1 MTLEERMRRR
11 TEADARCLAAYHAS
25 GGPAVGAALVAVGG
39 FGRGELGAHSDLDVM
54 LIGEAGVEL
63 ESVAERI
70 WYPLWDAGERVD
82 HAVRTLAE
90 IGDVADLKLRLSLLD
105 ARHLA
110 GDPDVTRR
118 LRTLVLDDWRRSAR
132 SRLPAL
138 HRLTLDR
145 QDRAGELA
153 HLAVPDLKDAAG
165 GLRDVTVLRALAASW
180 LVDLPHPELNAVR
193 VGLLDVRDALQ
204 VLVGRASHRV
214 EPEHW
219 DGLACRLGL
228 ADGAAAQAHVRGLGR
243 RAVHLSNRTWRRAE
257 AALARPAAHEGVR
270 RPMLTPLGGGVA
282 LANGEVVLA
291 RAARP
296 AADPLLTLRA
306 AALAAERDVALAPAT
321 ASRLARETAPLP
333 TPWPAE
339 ARRLLVRLLAAGRGL
354 LPVWETLDAAG
365 ALAGILPEWQRIRT
379 LPHASPI
386 HRFTVDRHVLET
398 CVGAGAL
405 IRGVGRPD
413 VLMVAALLHDIGKG
427 GLVEHAAAGEPIART
442 VAERMGFE
450 PHAVDLV
457 ARLVRWHLLLAQT
470 ATTRD
475 PEDPA
480 TVDLVA
486 ARLGSVEALDL
497 LLALTEADAR
507 ATAPQAW
514 TAWRA
519 GLVHDLARRVRAVL
533 GSENPPPVA
542 TLEVPVPAEVRD
554 GGVSITAEATPDGTR
569 LTVVAPDRV
578 GLLAD
583 VAAVLALQRV
593 PVRAVRAWAQEQY
606 AVSVWELDAGRLDPA
621 VLRDRLRGVVA
632 GRIDAT
638 ARLRRIGADPVS
650 VVAVRAEAS
659 VQATVLEVRTAD
671 RPGVVH
677 LVCAALAGL
686 EITVRSAHLDTL
698 GPQAVDVFYLQE
710 AHAGALTDARAAAAA
725 HVVRDALTGA
735 RPGAG
740 G

>member
-228 ADGAAAQAHVRGLGR
+228 ADGAAAQAHVRGWAGGP
-243 RAVHLSNRTWRRAE
+243 SISRTA
-257 AALARPAAHEGVR
+257 
-270 RPMLTPLGGGVA
+270 
-282 LANGEVVLA
+282 
-291 RAARP
+291 
-296 AADPLLTLRA
+296 
-306 AALAAERDVALAPAT
+306 
-321 ASRLARETAPLP
+321 
-333 TPWPAE
+333 
-339 ARRLLVRLLAAGRGL
+339 
-354 LPVWETLDAAG
+354 
-365 ALAGILPEWQRIRT
+365 
-379 LPHASPI
+379 
-386 HRFTVDRHVLET
+386 
-398 CVGAGAL
+398 
-405 IRGVGRPD
+405 RGVGPRPRWPGPPPTR
-413 VLMVAALLHDIGKG
+413 ASAGRCSPHS
-427 GLVEHAAAGEPIART
+427 AAAS
-442 VAERMGFE
+442 
-450 PHAVDLV
+450 
-457 ARLVRWHLLLAQT
+457 RWPT
-470 ATTRD
+470 AK
-475 PEDPA
+475 
-480 TVDLVA
+480 
-486 ARLGSVEALDL
+486 
-497 LLALTEADAR
+497 
-507 ATAPQAW
+507 W
-514 TAWRA
+514 CWR
-519 GLVHDLARRVRAVL
+519 
-533 GSENPPPVA
+533 
-542 TLEVPVPAEVRD
+542 
-554 GGVSITAEATPDGTR
+554 
-569 LTVVAPDRV
+569 
-578 GLLAD
+578 
-583 VAAVLALQRV
+583 
-593 PVRAVRAWAQEQY
+593 
-606 AVSVWELDAGRLDPA
+606 
-621 VLRDRLRGVVA
+621 
-632 GRIDAT
+632 
-638 ARLRRIGADPVS
+638 
-650 VVAVRAEAS
+650 
-659 VQATVLEVRTAD
+659 
-671 RPGVVH
+671 
-677 LVCAALAGL
+677 
-686 EITVRSAHLDTL
+686 
-698 GPQAVDVFYLQE
+698 
-710 AHAGALTDARAAAAA
+710 
-725 HVVRDALTGA
+725 A
-735 RPGAG
+735 RPGRPPIRS
-740 G
+740 